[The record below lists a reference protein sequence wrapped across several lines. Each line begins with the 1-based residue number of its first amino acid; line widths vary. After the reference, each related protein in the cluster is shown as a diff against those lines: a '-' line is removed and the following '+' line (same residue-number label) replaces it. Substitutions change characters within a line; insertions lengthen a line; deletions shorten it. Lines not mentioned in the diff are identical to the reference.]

1 MQVGRGTLTDSLLVV
16 TVTGM
21 VSPFGP
27 GGSDVL
33 QFVHFSNTQSL
44 TLRLHALS
52 ITRLFFAKYFTF
64 IYVFIR
70 LPRVLIAVCRIFSCH
85 MRT

>member
-16 TVTGM
+16 TVTRM

-33 QFVHFSNTQSL
+33 QFVHFSNMQSL

-52 ITRLFFAKYFTF
+52 ITGLFFYKIFYFYLC
-64 IYVFIR
+64 IY
-70 LPRVLIAVCRIFSCH
+70 
-85 MRT
+85 